1 MDDRDF
7 SSLLPGESPHHGFR
21 GEDSGRMRPA
31 VPAALTIA
39 ISREAGARGGT
50 IGRRVG
56 RLLGW
61 QVYDQ
66 ELLDYVMQDSTVQ
79 QGLMDS
85 LSEEAAHWV
94 EGRLHTFQSREETNL
109 PAAIVHIARTTLVLG
124 AQGHVVLIGRG
135 AGYLLPRTSTLHIR
149 LVAPQED
156 RIAYMAQWL
165 RLTVEEARQRVRL
178 RDSRRAEFLTNFL
191 HRQPGE
197 VYGYDLILNT
207 SSFGEEVSAELIVQ
221 AARAREYQFLGRPEP
236 DLDTPG
242 R

>member
-1 MDDRDF
+1 MDERDQ
-7 SSLLPGESPHHGFR
+7 SPLLPRESPHHGFR
-21 GEDSGRMRPA
+21 GEDSGRLRPA
-31 VPAALTIA
+31 IPAALTIA

-61 QVYDQ
+61 EVYDQ

-85 LSEEAAHWV
+85 LSEVAGRWV
-94 EGRLHTFQSREETNL
+94 EERLQAFQSREGGTL
-109 PAAIVHIARTTLVLG
+109 PASIVNIGRTTLVLG

-135 AGYLLPRTSTLHIR
+135 AGYLLPRQSTLHVR
-149 LVAPQED
+149 LVAPLED
-156 RIAYMAQWL
+156 RIAYMGQWL

-178 RDSRRAEFLTNFL
+178 RDARRAEFLTNFL

-221 AARAREYQFLGRPEP
+221 AARAREERFFGRPEP
-236 DLDTPG
+236 DSG
-242 R
+242 VAIG